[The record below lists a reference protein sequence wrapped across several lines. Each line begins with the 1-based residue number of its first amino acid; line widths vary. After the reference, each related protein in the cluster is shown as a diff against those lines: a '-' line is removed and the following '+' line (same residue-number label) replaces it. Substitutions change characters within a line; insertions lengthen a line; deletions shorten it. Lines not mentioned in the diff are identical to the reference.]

1 VKEKTMSIPVSR
13 CLLAMALASAAVPAR
28 AQLAV
33 IDVPAIAQL
42 VQEVQ
47 TMERAVETAE
57 SQLAQAKQALQTM
70 TGTRGMQL
78 LLSGTTRNYL
88 PVSYAQLASAMQGGG
103 GYPLLSLNVQSTMAA
118 NAVLTPQQL
127 ASLSA
132 PNQQQVLAGRQRSA
146 LQQALAQQALANASN
161 RFAALQSLIDAIGT
175 ATDQKG
181 ILDLQARI
189 NAELGMLQNEQTKL
203 LVLNQAT
210 HAQEAL
216 ARQQQWEQ
224 IIAGHGSFASRFQPA
239 P

>member
-1 VKEKTMSIPVSR
+1 
-13 CLLAMALASAAVPAR
+13 
-28 AQLAV
+28 
-33 IDVPAIAQL
+33 
-42 VQEVQ
+42 
-47 TMERAVETAE
+47 
-57 SQLAQAKQALQTM
+57 
-70 TGTRGMQL
+70 
-78 LLSGTTRNYL
+78 
-88 PVSYAQLASAMQGGG
+88 MQGGG